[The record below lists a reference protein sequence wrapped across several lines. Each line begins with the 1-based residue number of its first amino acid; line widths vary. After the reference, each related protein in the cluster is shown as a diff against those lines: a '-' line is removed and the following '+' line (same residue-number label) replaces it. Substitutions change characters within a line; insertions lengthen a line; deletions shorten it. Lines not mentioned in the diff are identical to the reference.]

1 MFDVNSFHKDLKEN
15 LKTQNIDF
23 FRQLL
28 EEPLDILKKEP
39 VLLSLESHQSFIIG
53 DTHGD
58 IKSTLKVI
66 ELTLDREKNQQVV
79 FLGDY
84 IDRSEEDI
92 ENLHLVLEFKRQ
104 FPNRVFLLR
113 GNHEAP
119 EINKRYGFQN
129 NLASNGLKP
138 LTQQYIEIMGEL
150 PLAAQIGRTFLVH
163 GGIAENL
170 ASLDNI
176 RMLKKSISPEDDLTI
191 QLLWNDP
198 DESIEGFEENIFRGS
213 EIRLFGS
220 KAFESFMTTNN
231 LEYMIRAHVPYPKG
245 YAWFFNE
252 KLLSIF
258 TCKEYYGK
266 PRIIAETNGDSKPV
280 VLNLDSL

>member
-1 MFDVNSFHKDLKEN
+1 MFDVNSFHKDLKEK

-28 EEPLDILKKEP
+28 EDPLKILKKEP
-39 VLLSLESHQSFIIG
+39 IFLSLESHQSFIIG

-58 IKSTLKVI
+58 TKSTVKVI
-66 ELTLDREKNQQVV
+66 ETALDREKDQQVV

-84 IDRSEEDI
+84 VDRSEDDI
-92 ENLHLVLEFKRQ
+92 ENFHLILEFKRR

-119 EINKRYGFQN
+119 EINERYGFQD

-138 LTQQYIEIMGEL
+138 LTKQYIEIMGEL
-150 PLAAQIGRTFLVH
+150 PVAAQIGKTFLVH

-170 ASLDNI
+170 TSLDKI
-176 RMLKKSISPEDDLTI
+176 RMLKKSISPKDDLTI

-198 DESIEGFEENIFRGS
+198 EESIEGFEVNIFRGP
-213 EIRLFGS
+213 EVRLFGS
-220 KAFESFMTTNN
+220 KAFESFMTANN

-258 TCKEYYGK
+258 TCKKYYGK
-266 PRIIAETNGDSKPV
+266 PRIIAETNGETKPI